1 MENRY
6 YDIDAAQAGTCTWLS
21 RHTIYR
27 EWVERN
33 RGLLWIKGKPGSGK
47 STLLRH
53 ALDNANKGRDM
64 KEKPLILS
72 FFFHGRGTELQRTPP
87 GFYRSLLHQLSK
99 IPDAVSDVV
108 DTFQEKCETFGEV
121 GKTWQWHPKQL
132 RDLFESSIREALKL
146 RPICLFV
153 DALDECGEKDATMLA
168 QRFKD
173 LLDSLRSTAY
183 NSFHICFTCRPYP
196 IVALDSEFR
205 ICVEEGNETDISNFV
220 GHQLSELRPTILPRI
235 RNLITER
242 ANGVFLWASLIV
254 KKIVS
259 LNLKHTKSEEMEDAI
274 LQVPQELDDLY
285 RQLIEG
291 MGSDSVLLIQCIC
304 VAMQPLSIDDWRWAM
319 VVKTDC
325 PYSSL
330 QEGRNSPDY
339 KPDDESIKKEI
350 QLLSHGLIEVTSNK
364 TIQFIHQTV
373 KDFFVENGLWLLKP
387 LGSVPDG
394 ISESDFAVG
403 MAHHELSRI
412 CVRFLKMV
420 PSTQMFLN
428 IAAERTHE
436 IPLSRYATI
445 EWVPHVQQSEKRGI
459 LQDTVL
465 QDNLLDC
472 FPWLMQTVPSPF
484 MRFYCKEFNRL
495 LQCSHMSYLS
505 HVASKFGL
513 TGLLQAMLR
522 RSKSVVDEKDERGRT
537 PLMYAAENRHEATAR
552 LLLGYGADI
561 EANDKKG
568 QTPLFFAA
576 VSGHEGIVQLLLER
590 GADVDGLGE
599 RRAHGNNKKHYEG
612 KTPLMCAA
620 EEGHEATARLL
631 LGHGAD
637 IEANDEKGQT
647 PLFFAAQSGQEGVV
661 RLLLKHG
668 AAYGNIKDRQ
678 GRTPLL
684 IAAARG
690 NKSLGTIQLLLK
702 HGADINIKDREGRT
716 PLSIAAGQWGKSLG
730 IMQLLL
736 EHGADINIKDREG
749 RTPLLIAAAEG
760 DANPAIIQLLLEHG
774 AACDI
779 NVKDRQGR
787 TPLSIAAH
795 KGDKRTLQ
803 LLRKYRDGRNA

>member
-1 MENRY
+1 MESRY
-6 YDIDAAQAGTCTWLS
+6 YDIDAAQTGTCGWLS
-21 RHTIYR
+21 QHEMYR

-53 ALDNANKGRDM
+53 ALDDAKKKRNV
-64 KEKPLILS
+64 KENPLILS
-72 FFFHGRGTELQRTPP
+72 FFFHGRGTELQRTPE

-99 IPDAVSDVV
+99 TPDAVSDVV
-108 DTFQEKCETFGEV
+108 STFKEKCETFGEV
-121 GKTWQWHPKQL
+121 GKAWQWHPKQL
-132 RDLFESSIREALKL
+132 RELFDSAILEALKL

-196 IVALDSEFR
+196 IVALDSAFE
-205 ICVEEGNETDISNFV
+205 ICVEEGNGTDISNFV
-220 GHQLSELRPTILPRI
+220 GHQLSELKPTILPRI

-254 KKIVS
+254 KQIVS
-259 LNLKHTKSEEMEDAI
+259 LNLKATKLEKMEDAI
-274 LQVPQELDDLY
+274 LRIPQELDDLY
-285 RQLIEG
+285 RQLIEE
-291 MGSDSVLLIQCIC
+291 MGSDSVMLIQCIC
-304 VAMQPLSIDDWRWAM
+304 VAMRPLSIADWQWAM
-319 VVKTDC
+319 VIKTDC

-330 QEGRNSPDY
+330 QECQNSPDY

-350 QLLSHGLIEVTSNK
+350 QILSHGLIEVTSNK

-373 KDFFVENGLWLLKP
+373 KDFFVEKGLWLLKP

-420 PSTQMFLN
+420 PNTQIFLKS
-428 IAAERTHE
+428 AVRTHD
-436 IPLSRYATI
+436 IPLSIYATI
-445 EWVPHVQQSEKRGI
+445 EWVPHVQQSEQRGI

-472 FPWLMQTVPSPF
+472 FPWLMETVPSPF
-484 MRFYCKEFNRL
+484 MRFYCTAFDRL
-495 LQCSHMSYLS
+495 FQYSHPMSYLS
-505 HVASKFGL
+505 HVASEFGL

-522 RSKSVVDEKDERGRT
+522 RSKSVIDEKDTRGRT
-537 PLMYAAENRHEATAR
+537 PLMYAAENEHEATAR

-561 EANDKKG
+561 EANDEEG

-620 EEGHEATARLL
+620 EKGHEATARFL
-631 LGHGAD
+631 LGYGAD
-637 IEANDEKGQT
+637 IEANDENGQT
-647 PLFFAAQSGQEGVV
+647 PLFYATTSEYV
-661 RLLLKHG
+661 
-668 AAYGNIKDRQ
+668 
-678 GRTPLL
+678 
-684 IAAARG
+684 
-690 NKSLGTIQLLLK
+690 
-702 HGADINIKDREGRT
+702 DIV
-716 PLSIAAGQWGKSLG
+716 
-730 IMQLLL
+730 QLLL
-736 EHGADINIKDREG
+736 EHGADSNTKDKVG
-749 RTPLLIAAAEG
+749 RTPLFYAAKTIRG
-760 DANPAIIQLLLEHG
+760 DIVQLLLRYG
-774 AACDI
+774 ADI
-779 NVKDRQGR
+779 DAEDDTGM
-787 TPLSIAAH
+787 TPLWIAYDNEKA
-795 KGDKRTLQ
+795 DIER
-803 LLRKYRDGRNA
+803 LLFEHEAAENGEYDDI

>member
-1 MENRY
+1 MNNNNFGHSAYAHQGPGYQINAAGGTVNNTVYNERNGTPIQMKDCWKSLAFREMESRY
-6 YDIDAAQAGTCTWLS
+6 YDIDAAQTGTCEWLS
-21 RHTIYR
+21 QHKMYR

-53 ALDNANKGRDM
+53 ALDDAKKKRNV
-64 KEKPLILS
+64 KENPLILS
-72 FFFHGRGTELQRTPP
+72 FFFHGRGTELQRTPE

-99 IPDAVSDVV
+99 TPDAVSDVV
-108 DTFQEKCETFGEV
+108 STFKEKCETFGEV

-132 RDLFESSIREALKL
+132 RELFDSAILEALKL

-183 NSFHICFTCRPYP
+183 KSFHICFTCRPYP
-196 IVALDSEFR
+196 IVALDSAFE
-205 ICVEEGNETDISNFV
+205 ICVEEGNGTDISNFV
-220 GHQLSELRPTILPRI
+220 GHQLSELKPTILPRI

-254 KKIVS
+254 KQIVS
-259 LNLKHTKSEEMEDAI
+259 LNLKATKLEKMEDAI

-291 MGSDSVLLIQCIC
+291 MGSDSVMLIQCIC
-304 VAMQPLSIDDWRWAM
+304 VAMWPLSIDDWRWAM

-330 QEGRNSPDY
+330 QECRNSPDY
-339 KPDDESIKKEI
+339 KPDYESIKKEI
-350 QLLSHGLIEVTSNK
+350 QILSHGLIEVTSNK

-373 KDFFVENGLWLLKP
+373 KDFFVEKGLWLLKP

-420 PSTQMFLN
+420 PNTDFFLKS
-428 IAAERTHE
+428 AFGRTHE

-472 FPWLMQTVPSPF
+472 FPWLMETVPSPF
-484 MRFYCKEFNRL
+484 MRFYCTAFDRML
-495 LQCSHMSYLS
+495 RYSYMSYLS

-522 RSKSVVDEKDERGRT
+522 RSKSVIDEKDEHGRT

-561 EANDKKG
+561 EANDKTG

-599 RRAHGNNKKHYEG
+599 RGAHGNNKKHYEG

-620 EEGHEATARLL
+620 ERGREATARFL
-631 LGHGAD
+631 LGYGAD

-647 PLFFAAQSGQEGVV
+647 PLFYATTSEHEDIV
-661 RLLLKHG
+661 
-668 AAYGNIKDRQ
+668 
-678 GRTPLL
+678 
-684 IAAARG
+684 
-690 NKSLGTIQLLLK
+690 QLLLER
-702 HGADINIKDREGRT
+702 GADVHAKNDIGMT
-716 PLSIAAGQWGKSLG
+716 PLSIAANKGYQG
-730 IMQLLL
+730 IM
-736 EHGADINIKDREG
+736 
-749 RTPLLIAAAEG
+749 
-760 DANPAIIQLLLEHG
+760 QLLLEHG

-779 NVKDRQGR
+779 NVKDSRGR
-787 TPLSIAAH
+787 TPLSITAD
-795 KGDKRTLQ
+795 KGNKRTLK
-803 LLRKYRDGRNA
+803 LLLKYGNGRNA